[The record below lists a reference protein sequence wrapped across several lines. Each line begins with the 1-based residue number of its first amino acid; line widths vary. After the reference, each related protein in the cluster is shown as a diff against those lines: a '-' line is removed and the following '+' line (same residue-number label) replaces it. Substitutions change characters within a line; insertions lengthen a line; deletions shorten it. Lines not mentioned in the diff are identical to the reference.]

1 MIDFKNMLKITLSF
15 SITKER
21 LKNIQYLLITEMLR
35 NKGELLIILKYNTL
49 K

>member
-35 NKGELLIILKYNTL
+35 NKGDLLIMLKYNTL